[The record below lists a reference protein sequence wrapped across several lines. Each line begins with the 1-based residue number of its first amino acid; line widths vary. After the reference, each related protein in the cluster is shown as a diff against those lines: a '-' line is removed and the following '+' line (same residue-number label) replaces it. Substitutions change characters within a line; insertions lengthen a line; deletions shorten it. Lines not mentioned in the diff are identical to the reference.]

1 MSQIHSAARTAGPDR
16 ILDQVET
23 VKMPLAVFSYLVLTL
38 FPVLLSTV
46 LFLGYEALSGQDLN
60 VLYLFVFMLVLRQ
73 VNVFTL
79 STLFHRS
86 YSHRQFQYHPWVEHP
101 LRVWNW
107 VWMGTGGRAWA
118 ILHRWHH
125 HKTDTDEDPHSPTKA
140 GGSLWNIV
148 WQTGRSYQECLHN
161 PDAYRRYE
169 AHLPDD
175 RLEHWIRSLEA
186 RGVWGLVVVR
196 IPLMIAILMLFMP
209 WQAALLALPGVMGS
223 VFFSTVITVNG
234 FCHLIG
240 YRTTRSAGTSTN
252 LFPVDLLGWGEA
264 LHHNHHYRPGRAN
277 CAIKPWEWDPGFAVL
292 WLLSKVGIVRNL
304 TA

>member
-1 MSQIHSAARTAGPDR
+1 MTLSLHSARRPGSER
-16 ILDQVET
+16 ILDRVER
-23 VKMPLAVFSYLVLTL
+23 VHLAWAVAAYLGLTL
-38 FPVLLSTV
+38 FPILLSTG
-46 LFLGYEALSGQDLN
+46 LFWVYEMSGGLDLHI
-60 VLYLFVFMLVLRQ
+60 VGLFWFMLLLRQ

-86 YSHRQFQYHPWVEHP
+86 YSHQQFQYHPWLEHP

-125 HKTDTDEDPHSPTKA
+125 HKTDTEDDPHSPTKT

-148 WQTGRSYQECLHN
+148 PQTGRSYQRCLHH
-161 PDAYRRYE
+161 PEEYRRYE
-169 AHLPDD
+169 ANLPND
-175 RLEHWIRSLEA
+175 RLEHAIRSLESK
-186 RGVWGLVVVR
+186 GIWGLVVVR
-196 IPLMIAILMLFMP
+196 IPLMVGILTLFMP

-240 YRTTRSAGTSTN
+240 YRTTEGAGTSTN
-252 LFPVDLLGWGEA
+252 LFPVDVLGWGEA
-264 LHHNHHYRPGRAN
+264 LHHNHHFRPGRAN
-277 CAIKPWEWDPGFAVL
+277 CAVKSWEWDPGFAVL
-292 WLLSKVGIVRNL
+292 WLLSKVGLVRNL
-304 TA
+304 RA